1 MRNRWIWL
9 ACLDPESG
17 ALWELRATGFVAHTP
32 EHALP
37 VVAGG
42 SAAWY
47 QGKRGF
53 LPPVAICRCRRTA
66 GLAHPGVT
74 VGMSRACLSRCWCSW
89 ASARRRCCSRC
100 SAARRCS
107 TALCP
112 SAGRPRSPEA
122 RWRSRAPPC
131 LSRSCVYGM
140 TGTGTQLL
148 SYGAWSASH
157 EGGIAIE
164 FLVDRLSLAFAALS
178 AAIAGVVSAFSNRYL
193 HREPGY
199 NRYFVLLAMFVTG
212 MLLVALA
219 GNVAVLFIGWEFVGL
234 SSALLVAFFHE
245 RPAAVSNAFRV
256 LSVYRISDAAM
267 LSAAVLLRH
276 VAGTDSL
283 SLLFGGVGATSAIA
297 LTGTNATIIAVLL
310 IVAVAGKSALLPF
323 SSWLPRAMEGPTP
336 SSAVYYGSLSI
347 HAGCFLLLRAAPLL
361 EQAPAARL
369 LAGGLGAATAVFAG
383 DHDPRPERREVVAG
397 LCLADA
403 GRHHR
408 RRDRGRLVHARV
420 HPSGRPR
427 LLPAAAVPERAE
439 RAARSARHRRR
450 HRDRPSPA
458 AAPRGADVGPRAPQL
473 FLIALE
479 RGFLDSILDRFV
491 VEPFTR
497 LARQLTRLDRWLCDA
512 VLPARRPVA
521 VERRRG
527 SG

>member
-1 MRNRWIWL
+1 
-9 ACLDPESG
+9 
-17 ALWELRATGFVAHTP
+17 
-32 EHALP
+32 
-37 VVAGG
+37 
-42 SAAWY
+42 
-47 QGKRGF
+47 
-53 LPPVAICRCRRTA
+53 
-66 GLAHPGVT
+66 
-74 VGMSRACLSRCWCSW
+74 
-89 ASARRRCCSRC
+89 
-100 SAARRCS
+100 
-107 TALCP
+107 
-112 SAGRPRSPEA
+112 
-122 RWRSRAPPC
+122 
-131 LSRSCVYGM
+131 M
-140 TGTGTQLL
+140 TGTATQLL
-148 SYGAWSASH
+148 SYGARSASH

-164 FLVDRLSLAFAALS
+164 FLVDRLSLAFATLS
-178 AAIAGVVSAFSNRYL
+178 TAIAGVVSAFSNRYL

-219 GNVAVLFIGWEFVGL
+219 GNVAVLFIGWELVGL

-283 SLLFGGVGATSAIA
+283 SLLFGGGAGSTATLPA
-297 LTGTNATIIAVLL
+297 TTATIIAILL

-369 LAGGLGAATAVFAG
+369 LAGGLGAATALFAG
-383 DHDPRPERREVVAG
+383 TTTRVQSDVKSSLAYASLTQVGLIVVEIAIGWYTIAFVHLAGHACFRLLQFLSAPNVLHDLHGIEDAIGDRPVSRWRPPRTWCGSERA
-397 LCLADA
+397 
-403 GRHHR
+403 R
-408 RRDRGRLVHARV
+408 RR
-420 HPSGRPR
+420 
-427 LLPAAAVPERAE
+427 
-439 RAARSARHRRR
+439 
-450 HRDRPSPA
+450 
-458 AAPRGADVGPRAPQL
+458 L

-479 RGFLDSILDRFV
+479 RGFLDNILDRVV

-497 LARQLTRLDRWLCDA
+497 LARLLTRLDQWLCDA
-512 VLPARRPVA
+512 VLPARAPG
-521 VERRRG
+521 RRRPRR